1 MKRLIALFSL
11 LAVLAPAAHAANPG
25 VYLGL
30 GLSSGTAD
38 LATEDTGYANA
49 YDHSEYGVQFSY
61 WNMMAKDYAF
71 AASFGLGTF
80 KETQK
85 PGDNAPAGSGE
96 FEYSQ
101 SSWNVRIGG
110 DRVVRVGERAFLFFG
125 PGIEYWNGKAKFEL
139 GTASAETEP
148 VTRISL
154 HGRVGASMMMGDN
167 YGLTVSVGSKVGR
180 ASYTE
185 LGAEDTWF
193 PSSMDGSIGLV
204 YRLGGK

>member
-1 MKRLIALFSL
+1 MKRFIALFAL

-25 VYLGL
+25 VYLGV
-30 GLSSGTAD
+30 GLASGTAD
-38 LATEDTGYANA
+38 LASEDTGYANA

-61 WNMMAKDYAF
+61 WNMMSKDYAF
-71 AASFGLGTF
+71 AAAFGLGTF
-80 KETQK
+80 SEQQK
-85 PGDNAPAGSGE
+85 PGNNAPGGSAD

-125 PGIEYWNGKAKFEL
+125 PGIEYWTGKAKFEL
-139 GTASAETEP
+139 GTASAETES

-154 HGRVGASMMMGDN
+154 HGRVGAAMMLGSN

-180 ASYTE
+180 ANYE
-185 LGAEDTWF
+185 EAGAEDTWF

-204 YRLGGK
+204 YRIGGK